1 MSRTGN
7 FTLGTSSPTET
18 PSLMERAQKFNLADP
33 DTFQAHGLNQ
43 PYMLSANGM
52 SKQDASRQ
60 TPNGQ
65 LPDSN
70 GMAQDTYQKKIP
82 SLPANLNL

>member
-7 FTLGTSSPTET
+7 FALGSSSPSET

-33 DTFQAHGLNQ
+33 DKFVANGLNQ
-43 PYMLSANGM
+43 PYMLAPNGT
-52 SKQDASRQ
+52 DAAGAKRM
-60 TPNGQ
+60 TPNGE

-70 GMAQDTYQKKIP
+70 GMALDTYQKKIP
-82 SLPANLNL
+82 SLPSNLNL